1 MSPPHIDKALIFSL
15 VYITYAT
22 YFIYCCLFY
31 LFYLF
36 YLCCRWLNK
45 RYVIICP
52 PPVARK
58 PPPTDKA
65 SKTATGKSIEVTV
78 GDKDPEHVEDQKGVM
93 YYEYDLMFHYLLAS
107 LRRADGANSVTSAG
121 VKTFDIFAGLG
132 EHR

>member
-1 MSPPHIDKALIFSL
+1 M
-15 VYITYAT
+15 
-22 YFIYCCLFY
+22 
-31 LFYLF
+31 
-36 YLCCRWLNK
+36 
-45 RYVIICP
+45 IICP

-58 PPPTDKA
+58 PPSEVKE
-65 SKTATGKSIEVTV
+65 SKQAKRFAEPIIEITI
-78 GDKDPEHVEDQKGVM
+78 GDKEPERVENQKGVM